1 MKVVG
6 RSVLDAFCQKHA
18 DARQWIENWLAD
30 VESAAWA
37 SPQAIKDRYP
47 AASFLPE
54 NQVIFNVK
62 GNEYRLETTV
72 AYRTSVVVVNW
83 LGTHAEYNRR
93 NRKR

>member
-1 MKVVG
+1 MRVVG
-6 RSVLDAFCQKHA
+6 RSVLDAFCQKHV

-30 VESAAWA
+30 VECAAWA
-37 SPQAIKDRYP
+37 SPQVIKDRYP
-47 AASFLPE
+47 AASFLPG

-72 AYRTSVVVVNW
+72 AYRTSVVIVNW